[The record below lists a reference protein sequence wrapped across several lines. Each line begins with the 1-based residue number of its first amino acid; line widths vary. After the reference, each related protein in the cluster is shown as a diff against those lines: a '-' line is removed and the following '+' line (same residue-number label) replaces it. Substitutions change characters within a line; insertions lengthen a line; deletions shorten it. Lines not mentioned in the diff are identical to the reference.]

1 MLNPAH
7 HPTPQLIHIN
17 PVTNKNNRTTLGFQF
32 GKAWVILGFQDNN
45 LNQMK
50 FDATVIVLRSP
61 YLCQRNRFGHNI
73 LKRSSVILSWR
84 SPTDLQWF
92 RGRKMPHQKSVA
104 SVKHLLRPSDEW
116 MCHPD
121 DADEG
126 WCHPD
131 LTAVPPAGSMGAISK
146 HQPSR
151 PLTFQPLASLWKM
164 LPQPNTLDLFEKRG
178 KHLLG
183 VSEPAHSFLKKIEK
197 IILSKCPAKVNGSC
211 FFSTA

>member
-1 MLNPAH
+1 MLRSLLH
-7 HPTPQLIHIN
+7 R
-17 PVTNKNNRTTLGFQF
+17 VC
-32 GKAWVILGFQDNN
+32 V
-45 LNQMK
+45 
-50 FDATVIVLRSP
+50 DATDLDTTFWNGLLWFCPGGFWQTFSDSVGEKRPTRS
-61 YLCQRNRFGHNI
+61 R
-73 LKRSSVILSWR
+73 
-84 SPTDLQWF
+84 
-92 RGRKMPHQKSVA
+92 
-104 SVKHLLRPSDEW
+104 SVKHLLRPGDEW

-183 VSEPAHSFLKKIEK
+183 VSEPAHSFLKKTEK

-211 FFSTA
+211 SFSTA

>member
-1 MLNPAH
+1 
-7 HPTPQLIHIN
+7 
-17 PVTNKNNRTTLGFQF
+17 
-32 GKAWVILGFQDNN
+32 
-45 LNQMK
+45 MK
-50 FDATVIVLRSP
+50 SDATVIVSP
-61 YLCQRNRFGHNI
+61 HLCRRNRFGHNI
-73 LKRSSVILSWR
+73 LQRSSVILSWR
-84 SPTDLQWF
+84 FLTDLQWF
-92 RGRKMPHQKSVA
+92 RGRKTPHQKLTA
-104 SVKHLLRPSDEW
+104 SVKHLLRLGDEW
-116 MCHPD
+116 ICHPN

-131 LTAVPPAGSMGAISK
+131 LTAVPLAGSMGAISK

-183 VSEPAHSFLKKIEK
+183 VSEPANSFLKKTEK

-211 FFSTA
+211 SFSTA